1 MTTLKLIVRNVRR
14 HLRDYLIYFLTLML
28 AVSLVYAFNSLS
40 DQPALAEMSMTRALL
55 YEQLNRLLGLLS
67 LVACVVLAFL
77 ILYANQ
83 FLLKRRKKE
92 LGLYMMLGMRKGR
105 IARIFAAETFLVG
118 VLSLASG
125 LALGVLLSQGVGLA
139 ALRLFA
145 VELAQFEL
153 VLSLQALRQTVICFA
168 VIFLLVMALDVCTIS
183 RLQLI
188 ALFTASRRN
197 ESVNTERGILPLVAF
212 LCAIIC
218 IAWAGGL
225 YHTHGI
231 LPVRGEH
238 HFAHAGFLLAVG
250 TVLLFYALSTLCV
263 RIAQSSDGFYLKGLH
278 TFLVR
283 QVASKLRSNYL
294 IMTIVCGLLTITICA
309 VSIGTSTALTMNKMV
324 KSAVPYDL
332 NVISDVDKDG
342 DGSVADY
349 LRANGVALDD
359 FAGDMTQ
366 ISIYEADFTYAALF
380 SGQAVDLWPL
390 DEALP
395 DTPVTVIAVSDF
407 NRALAMQ
414 GRAAVALADDEY
426 LLNGNYKGTLQ
437 YVQAALDEQRP
448 LSIGGETL
456 QPASDTVLEE
466 TYWMTQVG
474 NNDRGTVIVPDQ
486 VAQALAKDANVLLVQ
501 YRQDVNPDNVLQ
513 QMLPIGLDDSSG
525 YRYTEKTMLYDM
537 FYGFNAIVSFLC
549 LYVGL
554 IFLLICAALLALKQL
569 TETADNSRRYRLLR
583 HLGATEKQ
591 TSRTLCAQI
600 ALFFAAPLAVAGVYS
615 CLFVR
620 EGMSIVEEFMNMPI
634 HTTLW
639 FTLVLFLLVYGGYF
653 LATYLSCRRILSER
667 E

>member
-1 MTTLKLIVRNVRR
+1 M
-14 HLRDYLIYFLTLML
+14 
-28 AVSLVYAFNSLS
+28 
-40 DQPALAEMSMTRALL
+40 
-55 YEQLNRLLGLLS
+55 
-67 LVACVVLAFL
+67 
-77 ILYANQ
+77 
-83 FLLKRRKKE
+83 
-92 LGLYMMLGMRKGR
+92 
-105 IARIFAAETFLVG
+105 
-118 VLSLASG
+118 
-125 LALGVLLSQGVGLA
+125 
-139 ALRLFA
+139 
-145 VELAQFEL
+145 
-153 VLSLQALRQTVICFA
+153 
-168 VIFLLVMALDVCTIS
+168 
-183 RLQLI
+183 
-188 ALFTASRRN
+188 
-197 ESVNTERGILPLVAF
+197 
-212 LCAIIC
+212 
-218 IAWAGGL
+218 
-225 YHTHGI
+225 
-231 LPVRGEH
+231 
-238 HFAHAGFLLAVG
+238 
-250 TVLLFYALSTLCV
+250 
-263 RIAQSSDGFYLKGLH
+263 
-278 TFLVR
+278 
-283 QVASKLRSNYL
+283 
-294 IMTIVCGLLTITICA
+294 
-309 VSIGTSTALTMNKMV
+309 
-324 KSAVPYDL
+324 
-332 NVISDVDKDG
+332 
-342 DGSVADY
+342 
-349 LRANGVALDD
+349 
-359 FAGDMTQ
+359 
-366 ISIYEADFTYAALF
+366 
-380 SGQAVDLWPL
+380 
-390 DEALP
+390 
-395 DTPVTVIAVSDF
+395 
-407 NRALAMQ
+407 
-414 GRAAVALADDEY
+414 
-426 LLNGNYKGTLQ
+426 NGNYKGTLQ